1 LEFNKMRFLKI
12 FVFCIFF
19 CMTCHGV
26 FAITLENCKELSLKN
41 SNLITA
47 YENLIK
53 SSIYSYQKDK
63 SSILPQLTAFYQPD
77 NVQFSDRS
85 DLARTHGFETK
96 VGSVLSIDLQKI
108 LTDYPQLGRLE
119 MDKNKLIKAIA
130 ENEIQKDT
138 IQHYYRLYV
147 LLNKKKDYMDT
158 YDFFNMHIKDIEEAQ
173 SKGVDVALDIN
184 RAQVQLKIL
193 GISLKNI
200 NNEINNVLI
209 DLNSMMNT
217 TYTEADFAVMDTP
230 QVTILESKDQDY
242 SHYEQ
247 SKLDEFDLKIAKE
260 TYEQS
265 KLYYMPTIQLGFEH
279 NTRTVDP
286 NIEEY
291 KTYLA
296 LNFNIFDFGQK
307 ANEEK
312 QLKYAYEYRRGL
324 FKESER
330 KLQVR
335 ITQLTADIKNLQ
347 AVYESW
353 FDNLNNAQKSL
364 GIAKTYYK
372 QGKIKET
379 DLLSVFSDDLNV
391 KDQTYEA
398 LYNFLAQS
406 AELKAITQEDRK

>member
-1 LEFNKMRFLKI
+1 
-12 FVFCIFF
+12 
-19 CMTCHGV
+19 MTCHGV

>member
-1 LEFNKMRFLKI
+1 MEFNKMRFLKI

>member
-1 LEFNKMRFLKI
+1 MRFFRI

-19 CMTCHGV
+19 CVTCNGA
-26 FAITLENCKELSLKN
+26 FAITLENCRDLSLKN
-41 SNLITA
+41 SNLIIA

-63 SSILPQLTAFYQPD
+63 SSLLPQLTAFYQPD

-96 VGSVLSIDLQKI
+96 VGSVLSVDLQKI
-108 LTDYPQLGRLE
+108 LTNYPQLGRLE
-119 MDKNKLIKAIA
+119 IDKNKLIKSIA

-138 IQHYYRLYV
+138 TQDYYRIYV
-147 LLNKKKDYMDT
+147 LLNKKKDYRDA
-158 YDFFNMHIKDIEEAQ
+158 YDFFNTHINDIATQ
-173 SKGVDVALDIN
+173 GSKGVDVALDIN
-184 RAQVQLKIL
+184 RARVQLKL
-193 GISLKNI
+193 LDISLKNI
-200 NNEINNVLI
+200 NNEIDNILI
-209 DLNSMMNT
+209 DLNSLMNT

-230 QVTILESKDQDY
+230 QVTMEEFFSREDY
-242 SHYEQ
+242 SNFEQ
-247 SKLDEFDLKIAKE
+247 SKLNESDLKIAKE

-286 NIEEY
+286 NVEEY

-307 ANEEK
+307 SNEEK
-312 QLKYAYEYRRGL
+312 QLKYAYESAQGL

-335 ITQLTADIKNLQ
+335 ILQLMTDIKNLQ
-347 AVYESW
+347 AVYESSS
-353 FDNLNNAQKSL
+353 DNLNNAQKSL
-364 GIAKTYYK
+364 DIAKTYYK

-398 LYNFLAQS
+398 LYHFLAKS
-406 AELKAITQEDRK
+406 AELKAITGFPLSRE

>member
-1 LEFNKMRFLKI
+1 MKF

-19 CMTCHGV
+19 CMTCNGA
-26 FAITLENCKELSLKN
+26 FAITLENCRDLSLKN
-41 SNLITA
+41 SNLIVA

-63 SSILPQLTAFYQPD
+63 SSLLPRLTVFYQPD

-85 DLARTHGFETK
+85 DLAHTHGFETK
-96 VGSVLSIDLQKI
+96 VGSVLSVDLQKI
-108 LTDYPQLGRLE
+108 LTNYPQLGRLE
-119 MDKNKLIKAIA
+119 IDKNKLIKSIA
-130 ENEIQKDT
+130 KNEIQKNT
-138 IQHYYRLYV
+138 TQHYYRLYV
-147 LLNKKKDYMDT
+147 LLNKKKDYGGA
-158 YDFFNMHIKDIEEAQ
+158 YDFFNTHIKDIEEQ
-173 SKGVDVALDIN
+173 GSRGVDVALDIN
-184 RAQVQLKIL
+184 RARVQLKSL
-193 GISLKNI
+193 DISLKNI
-200 NNEINNVLI
+200 NNEIDNILI

-230 QVTILESKDQDY
+230 QITIFESKGQDY
-242 SHYEQ
+242 ANFEQ
-247 SKLDEFDLKIAKE
+247 SKLDESDLKIAKE

-286 NIEEY
+286 NVEEY

-312 QLKYAYEYRRGL
+312 QLKYAYEYSQGL

-330 KLQVR
+330 KLRVH
-335 ITQLTADIKNLQ
+335 ITQLMADIKNLQ
-347 AVYESW
+347 AVYESSL
-353 FDNLNNAQKSL
+353 DNLNNAQKSMD
-364 GIAKTYYK
+364 IAKTYYK

-398 LYNFLAQS
+398 LYNFLAKS
-406 AELKAITQEDRK
+406 AELKAITRGGRI